1 MHNLISFLQINL
13 YGSNISNILCIP
25 SMLTSHLTVF
35 LPELCVFIHDLC
47 VKMNYCVV
55 DLNYV
60 CVCVCV
66 CECVCVAVV
75 VNVCMKL
82 LWSSN
87 FEYKAEEK
95 PSVES
100 TN

>member
-1 MHNLISFLQINL
+1 
-13 YGSNISNILCIP
+13 
-25 SMLTSHLTVF
+25 MLTSHLTLFVS
-35 LPELCVFIHDLC
+35 ELRVFIFDLC
-47 VKMNYCVV
+47 VKMNYCIANHSYC
-55 DLNYV
+55 L
-60 CVCVCV
+60 C
-66 CECVCVAVV
+66 VV
-75 VNVCMKL
+75 VVTVCMKL

>member
-1 MHNLISFLQINL
+1 MNH
-13 YGSNISNILCIP
+13 
-25 SMLTSHLTVF
+25 
-35 LPELCVFIHDLC
+35 

-55 DLNYV
+55 DLN
-60 CVCVCV
+60 CV
-66 CECVCVAVV
+66 CVCVAVV

>member
-1 MHNLISFLQINL
+1 
-13 YGSNISNILCIP
+13 
-25 SMLTSHLTVF
+25 MLTSHLTVF

-47 VKMNYCVV
+47 VKMNFCVV
-55 DLNYV
+55 DHNYV
-60 CVCVCV
+60 CVCA
-66 CECVCVAVV
+66 CVAFVV
-75 VNVCMKL
+75 SVCMKL